1 MATDMGEWSETKDA
15 TEETQKICDQVKD
28 QMEKKTGKNYGVY
41 TAIKYR
47 DLHLIGGTHYLIK
60 VHVGGEDYIHLMV
73 VQVTGTQVPSPPSLS
88 DVEQHKTGPNPLVP
102 FKI

>member
-1 MATDMGEWSETKDA
+1 MATGMGEWSETKDA
-15 TEETQKICDQVKD
+15 TEETQKICDQVKG
-28 QMEKKTGKNYGVY
+28 QVEKQTGKNYGVY
-41 TAIKYR
+41 TAVKYR
-47 DLHLIGGTHYLIK
+47 EIVDEQSFLFK